1 MIFFYIRF
9 YVECFKNELRFE
21 KLFGQTHYLFRLVV
35 S

>member
-9 YVECFKNELRFE
+9 YVECFKNELRF